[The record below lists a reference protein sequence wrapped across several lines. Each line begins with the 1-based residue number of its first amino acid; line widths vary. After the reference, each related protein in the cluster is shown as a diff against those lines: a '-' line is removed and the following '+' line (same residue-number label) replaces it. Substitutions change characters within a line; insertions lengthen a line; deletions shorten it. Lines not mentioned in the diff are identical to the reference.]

1 MPDPRPDALHARL
14 RTAQMPRRGVPAPG
28 EPQPMPTPEAR
39 EQMDRL
45 FGGTALAYVDPEPT
59 GTVVVPDHAPLAPG
73 YSAMMDALNAATA
86 PRTPD
91 PGRYAAGGVLHTTG
105 DPLADAFGSGP
116 WREPTYPH
124 RDPHQPAYDE
134 DAYRD

>member
-14 RTAQMPRRGVPAPG
+14 RTAEMPPRGRAVVS
-28 EPQPMPTPEAR
+28 PEC
-39 EQMDRL
+39 
-45 FGGTALAYVDPEPT
+45 
-59 GTVVVPDHAPLAPG
+59 APLAPG
-73 YSAMMDALNAATA
+73 YSAMMDALNTATA
-86 PRTPD
+86 PRTPT
-91 PGRYAAGGVLHTTG
+91 PGRYASGGWLRPAA
-105 DPLADAFGSGP
+105 DPVADAFGSGP